1 MNDSTPVI
9 LNVDDNE
16 SARRATTRIL
26 GQAGFDVKE
35 AGTGQDTLRLARD
48 NPDLVLLKVHLPDID
63 GLEVC
68 RRIKADP
75 QTHCIPLLL
84 VSARSVSAEEQADG
98 LASGANA
105 YLIAPVDPQLLVAT
119 VRALL
124 RSSQDEAGLRAAV
137 RRWET
142 TFNSI
147 GHGVCLLDRDGSVTL
162 ANRAMA
168 ELVGRPVEEI
178 VGGRYD
184 LIFSGVTA
192 PPEGWPFERARTS
205 LRRETAEVQAGDRW
219 FHVTVDPSLDENG
232 KLAGAVRTLI
242 EVTEQKR
249 AQEERERLMRQLE
262 NERARLQAI
271 LGQMPAGVLIVAA
284 PSGELL
290 LSNQQADRI
299 LRGAIPEAPDRW
311 HHSDGSQYSSDELPL
326 SRSLASG
333 EVVTN
338 EELELVRGDGSRVAV
353 MISSA
358 PIRDHRGFIVAG
370 VATLFDV
377 TDRKQLEQQLR
388 QAQKMDALGRVSGG
402 IAHDFNN
409 LLTIISGYA
418 QMLVDTLKPGDP
430 IRRDLEPIIEAA
442 DRAAGLTRQL
452 LTFSRRQIVQPRLLD
467 INRQVTRMN
476 RMLHRVLG
484 EDIELV
490 TSLKSESHHIKSDPG
505 QIEQVILNL
514 AINSRDAM
522 PQGGKLTIET
532 AEIELGA
539 GALDE
544 LRKLPPGRYIVLA
557 VSDTGTGMDAETMSH
572 LFEPFFTTK
581 AKGKGTGLGLPT
593 VYGIVKQ
600 NKGEIVVDSKPGA
613 GTTVRIYFPVAE
625 DDGKPRVE
633 AAPRRPATRR
643 GTETILLVEDEEE
656 VRRLTRQMLVRQGYT
671 VIEAGSGP
679 EAVRIWRDRK
689 DSIDMLLTD
698 IVMPRMS
705 GRELAD
711 KLKES
716 RPELRVLFMSGYTD
730 DVVAR
735 HGVKGSASSFIGKP
749 FTSEALSRKVRSVL
763 DEKTTRA
770 R

>member
-1 MNDSTPVI
+1 MPDSKPVI
-9 LNVDDNE
+9 LNVDHNE
-16 SARRATTRIL
+16 SGRHATTRIL
-26 GQAGFDVKE
+26 RQAGFDVKE
-35 AGTGQDTLRLARD
+35 AGTGRDALRLSRE
-48 NPDLVLLKVHLPDID
+48 NPDLILLDVHLPDIG

-75 QTHCIPLLL
+75 QTHWIPVLH
-84 VSARSVSAEEQADG
+84 VSARSVSPREQAAG
-98 LASGANA
+98 LEFGADA
-105 YLIAPVDPQLLVAT
+105 YLTPIDPELLVAT
-119 VRALL
+119 VRTIL
-124 RSSQDEAGLRAAV
+124 RSIHAGAELRAAA

-147 GHGVCLLDRDGSVTL
+147 GHGVCLLDRDGRVAQ

-168 ELVGRPVEEI
+168 ELVGRPVEQI
-178 VGGRYD
+178 AGSSYD
-184 LIFSGVTA
+184 LVFSGA
-192 PPEGWPFERARTS
+192 IQPPDGWPFERARKS
-205 LRRETAEVQAGDRW
+205 LRREASDIQVGDRW
-219 FHVTVDPSLDENG
+219 FHVTVDPSLDEDG
-232 KLAGAVRTLI
+232 KFAGAVGTLI

-271 LGQMPAGVLIVAA
+271 LGQLPAGVLIVAA

-290 LSNQQADRI
+290 LSNEQAGRI
-299 LRGAIPEAPDRW
+299 LRGAIPEAPERW
-311 HHSDGSQYSSDELPL
+311 YHPDGSQYSSDELPL

-333 EVVTN
+333 EVITN
-338 EELELVRGDGSRVAV
+338 EEVELVRGDGSRVAV

-358 PIRDHRGFIVAG
+358 PIRDHRGFIIAG
-370 VATLFDV
+370 VANLFDV
-377 TDRKQLEQQLR
+377 TERKQLEQQLR

-418 QMLVDTLKPGDP
+418 QMLVDNLKPGDP
-430 IRRDLEPIIEAA
+430 TRRDLEPIIEAA

-452 LTFSRRQIVQPRLLD
+452 LTFSRRQIVQPKLLE
-467 INRQVTRMN
+467 INRQVSRMN
-476 RMLHRVLG
+476 RMLRRVLG

-490 TSLKSESHHIKSDPG
+490 TSLKSESRHIRSDPG
-505 QIEQVILNL
+505 QLEQVILNL

-522 PQGGKLTIET
+522 PHGGKLTIET
-532 AEIELGA
+532 AEIELGN

-557 VSDTGTGMDAETMSH
+557 VSDTGVGMDAETMNH

-581 AKGKGTGLGLPT
+581 GKGKGTGLGLAT

-600 NKGEIVVDSKPGA
+600 NKGEIVVDSEPGA

-625 DDGKPRVE
+625 DDGKIRVE
-633 AAPRRPATRR
+633 TAPRRTAARR
-643 GTETILLVEDEEE
+643 GTETLLLVEDEEE
-656 VRRLTRQMLVRQGYT
+656 VRRLTREMLTRQGYT

-716 RPELRVLFMSGYTD
+716 RPELKVLFMSGYTD

-735 HGVKGSASSFIGKP
+735 HGVTGGAAAFIGKP

-763 DEKTTRA
+763 DEKTTKA